1 MKQYEVTFAAVPER
15 TFVIRHETRTE
26 ATNQAH
32 AKWADDAQVL
42 SVRELP
48 SFTWSGN
55 NYVRQADGLIVASL
69 QDVCR
74 NELKPDRGQI
84 LARVYSCIILSGKH
98 DVCEFWCM
106 RPSAIKWIE
115 TTVVELTRVSERAD
129 S

>member
-15 TFVIRHETRTE
+15 KVIVCAESKMEARNEAHYNTIAPTFDI
-26 ATNQAH
+26 
-32 AKWADDAQVL
+32 
-42 SVRELP
+42 RELP
-48 SFTWSGN
+48 SYTWNGN

-115 TTVVELTRVSERAD
+115 TTVVELTRVSERSD